1 VQGGLVTTGFVT
13 LHPTNE
19 ANTKSLEINQSIAQ
33 DPEEDI
39 CEGSCVSAESW
50 QYCVAYSEIRWGNR
64 NRTAQE
70 AEECEEDSGCTGTEI
85 CDA

>member
-1 VQGGLVTTGFVT
+1 LFTTGSVNIDPNYQSDSKPF
-13 LHPTNE
+13 
-19 ANTKSLEINQSIAQ
+19 EINQTIAQ
-33 DPEEDI
+33 DPEEDF

-70 AEECEEDSGCTGTEI
+70 AEECEENDGCTGTEI